1 MMRNT
6 IFRHATAFAILASGV
21 TAHAQSDPAR
31 GLWVGEVTLKYA
43 TEVTV
48 PLDAFNNP
56 IAPNPRIPTPTFDD
70 ANLRLILHVNGA
82 GQVSL
87 LRDVAIVR
95 RKPDDLT
102 SENDIALLTDE
113 RLYGEF
119 PPQAAQRIAS
129 AVFDF
134 GDARATA
141 AVDAVVEKAITE
153 SYSIVG
159 PLSQSDVNTSA
170 KRATVEGNAFN
181 AAKAPTT
188 GAPSVIP
195 TADAASRF
203 GSFLL
208 SDFSLA
214 VVDALAGGG
223 NDTAVRS
230 AAGSLKSGSFYA
242 DDRGVAMLDAVKAA
256 ISGAAVGEEQAAAR
270 AAAAAYADT
279 ANDYQRF
286 IGGEQFGDMISS
298 GATAAGTAAGPLVEL
313 AIPGLTGTN
322 NASPTTVTAIA
333 HGLQNGAKVFVRGSV
348 ITALNGTHAVTAVTP
363 DTFKIA
369 ATFTTPAVGA
379 ALGFFIPVDALVAAV
394 NNDPVGAIAQTEALR
409 VQIAAYNDTR
419 AVDAVNAVRASMIN
433 AANAAASAA
442 GGLTAELRERRV
454 REAVFAAGHQSLS
467 NNVTRYELPDGA
479 PSVDYTDFVRSDTYA
494 NSAVDAA
501 RAVAQAMVDEKANNV
516 LATEASIKG
525 QGRAAAYRA
534 LEGVYSAAA
543 RSSQT
548 TLSMQSGAVGGGFGS
563 GNGDARLTAD
573 LGSGDTLAGPALAA
587 TLVLPASHPTNPFRH
602 RQHPDHARGFDITRK
617 IRIDFDDADPSPSP
631 SAGFGVDR
639 LTGVFREEIFGLHK
653 SLGPDVDNPIGL
665 RVEGRFELFR
675 ISLIDALDAR

>member
-6 IFRHATAFAILASGV
+6 IFRHATAFAILASG
-21 TAHAQSDPAR
+21 AAAQAQSDPAR

-48 PLDAFNNP
+48 PLDASNNP
-56 IAPNPRIPTPTFDD
+56 IAPNPQVPTPTFDD

-113 RLYGEF
+113 RLYGDF

-141 AVDAVVEKAITE
+141 AVDAVVEKAIAE
-153 SYSIVG
+153 AYSIVG
-159 PLSQSDVNTSA
+159 PKTQADVDTSTE
-170 KRATVEGNAFN
+170 RATVEGDAFN
-181 AAKAPTT
+181 AAKAPAT

-195 TADAASRF
+195 TADAAARF

-214 VVDALAGGG
+214 AVDALAGGG
-223 NDTAVRS
+223 SDTAVRNS
-230 AAGSLKSGSFYA
+230 AYDLKDRSFYG
-242 DDRGVAMLDAVKAA
+242 DDRGVAMLNAVKAA
-256 ISGAAVGEEQAAAR
+256 IAGAAVGEEQAAAR

-286 IGGEQFGDMISS
+286 IAGELFGDMITS
-298 GATAAGTAAGPLVEL
+298 AAAAAGSAAGPLVEL
-313 AIPGLTGTN
+313 AITGLTGTN
-322 NASPTTVTAIA
+322 NAAPATVTAIA
-333 HGLQNGAKVFVRGSV
+333 HGLQNGAKVVVRGSV
-348 ITALNGTHAVTAVTP
+348 VTALNGTHTVTAVTP
-363 DTFKIA
+363 DTFQIA
-369 ATFTTPAVGA
+369 AVFTTPAAGA
-379 ALGFFIPVDALVAAV
+379 SLGFFIPVDALAAAV
-394 NNDPVGAIAQTEALR
+394 NNDPGGADAEAEALR

-419 AVDAVNAVRASMIN
+419 AVDAINVVRTSMIN

-442 GGLTAELRERRV
+442 GGLSAELRERRV
-454 REAVFAAGHQSLS
+454 REAVFAAGLQSLS
-467 NNVTRYELPDGA
+467 NNVTRYELPEGA

-494 NSAVDAA
+494 DSAVDAA
-501 RAVAQAMVDEKANNV
+501 RAVAKAMVDEKANNV

-525 QGRAAAYRA
+525 QGRAAAYNA
-534 LEGVYSAAA
+534 LQDVYSAAA

-548 TLSMQSGAVGGGFGS
+548 TLSMQSGAAGGGFGS
-563 GNGDARLTAD
+563 GKGDARLTAD
-573 LGSGDTLAGPALAA
+573 LGSGDSLAGPALTA

-602 RQHPDHARGFDITRK
+602 RRHPDHTRGFDITRK
-617 IRIDFDDADPSPSP
+617 IRIDFDDADPSPNP

-639 LTGVFREEIFGLHK
+639 ITGVFREEIFGLHK
-653 SLGPDVDNPIGL
+653 PLGPDVDNPIGL
-665 RVEGRFELFR
+665 RVEGRFELYR